1 MPGRTETNAATFTAG
16 LESGL
21 SGKRLPALDGIRA
34 IAVFLVIFY
43 HAGIPG
49 VPGGLGVLLFFVLS
63 GFLITWLMLS
73 EVERSGTVS
82 LRKFYARRS
91 LRIFPAFY
99 AYGAFILSYALW
111 RGREIIWPQ
120 VIASLLYVNNYWQGL
135 HGDPGTGF
143 SHTWSLAVEEQF
155 YLLWPAI
162 FVRFCRSGRHLTRFL
177 CIAIAV
183 VWIYRYLLVP
193 HVNQGYVYEAFDTRA
208 DSLLCGCL
216 LAVVLRHRIWAGLF
230 RFLCSGPLMAVMTI
244 LLLAAST
251 YAEFLGGTDYRDR
264 FGFAINSVLAA
275 ALLTQAIGLSATP
288 MFAWLEL
295 RWVRYLGGISYPLY
309 LWQQFAIPAAEK
321 ALLPFGRALTVVG
334 AVIACIAAATA
345 SWFVIEKPA
354 LRIKER
360 FEV

>member
-1 MPGRTETNAATFTAG
+1 MPGPTVANPATFTAG

-34 IAVFLVIFY
+34 VAVFLVIFY

-63 GFLITWLMLS
+63 GFLITWLMLG
-73 EVERSGTVS
+73 EVERSRTVS

-99 AYGAFILSYALW
+99 AYAMFILSYALL
-111 RGREIIWPQ
+111 RGRAVVWPQ
-120 VIASLLYVNNYWQGL
+120 VVASLLYVNNYWQGL

-155 YLLWPAI
+155 YLLWPAV
-162 FVRFCRSGRHLTRFL
+162 FVMFCRNGRHLVRFL
-177 CIAIAV
+177 CVSIIL
-183 VWIYRYLLVP
+183 VWVYRFLLVP

-216 LAVVLRHRIWAGLF
+216 LAVVLRHHIWIRFF
-230 RFLCSGPLMAVMTI
+230 RGLCSGPAMGVMTI
-244 LLLAAST
+244 LLLMASSL
-251 YAEFLGGTDYRDR
+251 AELLAGTDYRDR

-275 ALLTQAIGLSATP
+275 VLLTQAIALRATP
-288 MFAWLEL
+288 LFAWLER
-295 RWVRYLGGISYPLY
+295 RWVRYLGGISYSLY
-309 LWQQFAIPAAEK
+309 LWQQFAIPAAER
-321 ALLPFGRALTVVG
+321 ALLPFGRGIAVVG
-334 AVIACIAAATA
+334 ETIACIAAA
-345 SWFVIEKPA
+345 SVSYFVIERPA
-354 LRIKER
+354 LRLKER